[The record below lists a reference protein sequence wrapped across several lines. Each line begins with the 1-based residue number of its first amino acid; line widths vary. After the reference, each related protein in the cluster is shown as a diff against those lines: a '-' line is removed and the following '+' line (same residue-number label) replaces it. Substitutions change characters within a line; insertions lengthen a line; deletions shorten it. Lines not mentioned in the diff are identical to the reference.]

1 MSFFYQWWQRRFS
14 DPQAVMLAVM
24 LAVGFGV
31 VLLMGNI
38 LAPVLASV
46 VIAYVLD
53 SAAKLIERIGGHR
66 ILAVAVVFTL
76 FVAFLFF
83 TLFELIPQVSEQLT
97 QLARLLPAMVLRG
110 QELLLQLP
118 GEYPQI
124 FPEKQVDELI
134 RGLRSALGE
143 LGQAVLSLSFTS
155 VVGVITLAVYLV
167 LAPVMVFFFLKDKQS
182 ILRWLS
188 GYLPNDR
195 DLANQVWQEMHAQL
209 GNYIRGKFWEVLI
222 VGFVTYVGFEIMGLQ
237 FALLLASLVGISV
250 IVPYVGFVAVTIPV
264 TLVAYFQF
272 GWTSEFGYLMAV
284 FLIIQA
290 LDGNVLVPILF
301 SGVVNLHPV
310 AIIIAI
316 LVFGG
321 LWGFW
326 GVFFAIPL
334 ATLVRAV
341 LNAWPD
347 AHPHQADKAVDLSTP

>member
-1 MSFFYQWWQRRFS
+1 MNFFYQWWQRRFS
-14 DPQAVMLAVM
+14 DPQAVILALL
-24 LAVGFGV
+24 LASGFGV
-31 VLLMGNI
+31 VLFMGDI

-53 SAAKLIERIGGHR
+53 SAAKWIERIGGHR
-66 ILAVAVVFTL
+66 SVAVAVVFIL
-76 FVAFLFF
+76 FLAFLLF
-83 TLFELIPQVSEQLT
+83 TLLELIPQVSEQLT
-97 QLARLLPAMVLRG
+97 QLARLLPDMVLRG

-124 FPEKQVDELI
+124 FHERQIDELI
-134 RGLRSALGE
+134 VALRSELGE
-143 LGQAVLSLSFTS
+143 LGQVVLSLSLTS
-155 VVGVITLAVYLV
+155 VVGVITLAVYLILV
-167 LAPVMVFFFLKDKQS
+167 PLMVFFFLKDKPA
-182 ILRWLS
+182 ILLWLS
-188 GYLPNDR
+188 SYLPKDR
-195 DLANQVWQEMHAQL
+195 ELADQVWQEMDAQL

-272 GWTSEFGYLMAV
+272 GWTSDFGYLMAV
-284 FLIIQA
+284 FMIIQA
-290 LDGNVLVPILF
+290 LDGNVLVPVLF
-301 SGVVNLHPV
+301 SEVVNLHPL
-310 AIIIAI
+310 AIIVAI

-321 LWGFW
+321 LWGLW

-347 AHPHQADKAVDLSTP
+347 TYAQA